1 MSIYTNLIRRKALLF
16 ALLLFTTFCN
26 CSQMEET
33 KVGPLSFHEYVREQ
47 YPNLN
52 STEHPEVTS
61 SKHPQVESIVM
72 PLCHAQNTRPG
83 GVCMI
88 DDISA
93 LYRSDVLINL

>member
-16 ALLLFTTFCN
+16 ALLLCATFCN

-33 KVGPLSFHEYVREQ
+33 MVGPLSYHGYLREQ

-52 STEHPEVTS
+52 STEHPEVTH
-61 SKHPQVESIVM
+61 SKHPRVEAMIM
-72 PLCHAQNTRPG
+72 PLCHALNTRNG
-83 GVCMI
+83 ACAI